1 MQHKKAR
8 LIYGKV
14 NVSLSWCGHQ
24 HPPIRQP
31 ASGAGTP
38 SSRHNLGRV
47 MTNEATQLSKIISY
61 VPDIIKWH
69 LSTYNNFIC
78 WRYNNLKSNNLIL
91 LRKYVVIQNN
101 IKITIV
107 VQDKVWDNLAQMWK
121 NPNLC
126 NINFPFRSIQND
138 IWVLMS
144 TSAACTAMF
153 IILVVNL
160 THQLMMINTLFHH
173 LFSLMKPF

>member
-1 MQHKKAR
+1 MASNIILYLLLLSTIMSFGTHDLIPVNIYDWNPIDYCHWTAPAIAVMYVRINTLEIQRFLYPNICVQCPDVFLEVQHKKAR

-61 VPDIIKWH
+61 VPDILKWH
-69 LSTYNNFIC
+69 LSTYNNFFC
-78 WRYNNLKSNNLIL
+78 WRYNNLK
-91 LRKYVVIQNN
+91 
-101 IKITIV
+101 
-107 VQDKVWDNLAQMWK
+107 
-121 NPNLC
+121 
-126 NINFPFRSIQND
+126 
-138 IWVLMS
+138 
-144 TSAACTAMF
+144 
-153 IILVVNL
+153 
-160 THQLMMINTLFHH
+160 
-173 LFSLMKPF
+173 